1 MWTIEQRVLRAILW
15 GRCFLSNNHGQLWAS
30 AAMELFFLKLSVE
43 RQKSLQILYIWLS
56 MQEDH
61 RICDYKVAWSAGES
75 IGLCIDAM
83 LVCLQDDH
91 GICDYKVV
99 GSAGESFGF
108 YPSQGSNKKPFQ
120 SQGLLNQD
128 IDMNIFIN
136 TLRIEEHNLVSIPH
150 APGFTWIRL
159 SKEEVCLN
167 RVWSSLPAFGVAPPR
182 LFTPQSE
189 QLRGSN
195 ECLHITIDETCLL
208 HKSPDVD
215 WLSVLSGNIMDWE
228 QV

>member
-1 MWTIEQRVLRAILW
+1 MLHFV
-15 GRCFLSNNHGQLWAS
+15 
-30 AAMELFFLKLSVE
+30 
-43 RQKSLQILYIWLS
+43 SLQ
-56 MQEDH
+56 E
-61 RICDYKVAWSAGES
+61 
-75 IGLCIDAM
+75 
-83 LVCLQDDH
+83 DH

-99 GSAGESFGF
+99 GSASESFGF

-159 SKEEVCLN
+159 SKEEVCL
-167 RVWSSLPAFGVAPPR
+167 
-182 LFTPQSE
+182 
-189 QLRGSN
+189 
-195 ECLHITIDETCLL
+195 D
-208 HKSPDVD
+208 
-215 WLSVLSGNIMDWE
+215 